1 MKHPDAPP
9 LPAWIMKKDGR
20 LVPFQEDHICK
31 DLYETGVMLGKPDP
45 FLARE
50 LADATSYFLA
60 SENPGATLKQE
71 DIVIAVTR
79 TVREFGYPDIALKYP
94 EFAYKA
100 EFNPS
105 SLELGTELFPSK
117 NVKTPQEFN
126 RHKMLNSVLTPDLAA
141 GIQEGWIQMEGITF
155 PDGLL
160 ATSWVKEDWLDMVL
174 QSPKEFISN
183 IKNLAAKQ
191 IHFEGAEY
199 LALEQPRIDTKLLKN
214 ALSVMD
220 VCLES
225 SGVLGVLHLNFP
237 SAPGWFGGLNYSPL
251 FRPEIQT
258 NREKSLNI
266 TRAFLDAWIEVCPKR
281 LKMHWHQVGDVDP
294 ALSSTFAYL
303 AKNTHNWAFSQ
314 VAKPQGNSLANKV
327 DRNVLDKIS
336 LRLDKLAKACMRKGI
351 LDKFGARLPSLVRL
365 GISAGIQKRAFI
377 RKIEI
382 ERRQNE
388 EMKVNL
394 GAGFLLEK
402 ARLIVVPKGLPDLL
416 ENIFPGKS
424 LTDDEVTLYVKNVL
438 SVLKETVRSEEIKG
452 FISISIDLS
461 HLLEVKESKIKSLV
475 ESQRGGPKFNLPIDL
490 QGKSKW
496 LSSLVSEDDL
506 LSVFITNK
514 ELLLEENKKSWTKVH
529 SLEW

>member
-1 MKHPDAPP
+1 
-9 LPAWIMKKDGR
+9 
-20 LVPFQEDHICK
+20 
-31 DLYETGVMLGKPDP
+31 
-45 FLARE
+45 
-50 LADATSYFLA
+50 
-60 SENPGATLKQE
+60 
-71 DIVIAVTR
+71 
-79 TVREFGYPDIALKYP
+79 
-94 EFAYKA
+94 
-100 EFNPS
+100 
-105 SLELGTELFPSK
+105 
-117 NVKTPQEFN
+117 
-126 RHKMLNSVLTPDLAA
+126 
-141 GIQEGWIQMEGITF
+141 
-155 PDGLL
+155 
-160 ATSWVKEDWLDMVL
+160 
-174 QSPKEFISN
+174 
-183 IKNLAAKQ
+183 
-191 IHFEGAEY
+191 
-199 LALEQPRIDTKLLKN
+199 
-214 ALSVMD
+214 
-220 VCLES
+220 
-225 SGVLGVLHLNFP
+225 
-237 SAPGWFGGLNYSPL
+237 
-251 FRPEIQT
+251 
-258 NREKSLNI
+258 
-266 TRAFLDAWIEVCPKR
+266 
-281 LKMHWHQVGDVDP
+281 
-294 ALSSTFAYL
+294 
-303 AKNTHNWAFSQ
+303 
-314 VAKPQGNSLANKV
+314 
-327 DRNVLDKIS
+327 
-336 LRLDKLAKACMRKGI
+336 
-351 LDKFGARLPSLVRL
+351 LVRL

>member
-9 LPAWIMKKDGR
+9 LPAWIIKKDGR

-71 DIVIAVTR
+71 DIIFAVTR
-79 TVREFGYPDIALKYP
+79 TVREFGHPDIALKYP

-100 EFNPS
+100 EFDPG
-105 SLELGTELFPSK
+105 SLGLGTELFPSK

-220 VCLES
+220 VCLEA

-237 SAPGWFGGLNYSPL
+237 SAPGWFRGLNYSPL
-251 FRPEIQT
+251 FRPEIQI
-258 NREKSLNI
+258 NKEKSLNL
-266 TRAFLDAWIEVCPKR
+266 TRAF
-281 LKMHWHQVGDVDP
+281 
-294 ALSSTFAYL
+294 
-303 AKNTHNWAFSQ
+303 
-314 VAKPQGNSLANKV
+314 
-327 DRNVLDKIS
+327 
-336 LRLDKLAKACMRKGI
+336 
-351 LDKFGARLPSLVRL
+351 
-365 GISAGIQKRAFI
+365 
-377 RKIEI
+377 
-382 ERRQNE
+382 
-388 EMKVNL
+388 
-394 GAGFLLEK
+394 
-402 ARLIVVPKGLPDLL
+402 
-416 ENIFPGKS
+416 
-424 LTDDEVTLYVKNVL
+424 
-438 SVLKETVRSEEIKG
+438 
-452 FISISIDLS
+452 
-461 HLLEVKESKIKSLV
+461 
-475 ESQRGGPKFNLPIDL
+475 
-490 QGKSKW
+490 
-496 LSSLVSEDDL
+496 
-506 LSVFITNK
+506 
-514 ELLLEENKKSWTKVH
+514 
-529 SLEW
+529 

>member
-20 LVPFQEDHICK
+20 IVPFQEDHICK
-31 DLYETGVMLGKPDP
+31 DLYETAVKLGKPDP

-71 DIVIAVTR
+71 DVVFAVTR
-79 TVREFGYPDIALKYP
+79 TVREFGHPDIALKYP
-94 EFAYKA
+94 EFAYKV
-100 EFNPS
+100 EFGQGS
-105 SLELGTELFPSK
+105 VEVETELFPGR
-117 NVKTPQEFN
+117 NVKTLQEFN
-126 RHKMLNSVLTPDLAA
+126 RDKMLNSVLTPDLAA
-141 GIQEGWIQMEGITF
+141 GIQEGWIQMEGISF

-160 ATSWVKEDWLDMVL
+160 AASWVKEDWLDMVL
-174 QSPKEFISN
+174 QSPKEFISG

-191 IHFEGAEY
+191 IHFEGAEF
-199 LALEQPRIDTKLLKN
+199 LALEQPRIDRKLLKT

-220 VCLES
+220 VCLEAT
-225 SGVLGVLHLNFP
+225 GAMGVLHLNFP
-237 SAPGWFGGLNYSPL
+237 KAPLWFQGLNYGPL
-251 FRPEIQT
+251 FQPEMQS
-258 NREKSLNI
+258 NKEKAFLL
-266 TRAFLDAWIEVCPKR
+266 TRAFLDAWIEASPKR
-281 LKMHWHQVGDVDP
+281 LKMHWHQIGDLDANVKPIFDY
-294 ALSSTFAYL
+294 LSQNA
-303 AKNTHNWAFSQ
+303 HNWAFSRL
-314 VAKPQGNSLANKV
+314 AKSGPDYLSNKP

-351 LDKFGARLPSLVRL
+351 LHKFGIRLPSLVRL

-402 ARLIVVPKGLPDLL
+402 ARLIITPKGLPELL

-424 LTDDEVTLYVKNVL
+424 LVDDEVTLYVKNVL

-452 FISISIDLS
+452 FIAISIDLS
-461 HLLEVKESKIKSLV
+461 HLLEVKDSKIKALV
-475 ESQRGGPKFNLPIDL
+475 EAQSGGPKLLIPKDL
-490 QGKSKW
+490 QSKSKW
-496 LSSLVSEDDL
+496 LNSLVAEDDL
-506 LSVFITNK
+506 LSIFVTNK
-514 ELLLEENKKSWTKVH
+514 EPLLDENKKLWTKVH

>member
-20 LVPFQEDHICK
+20 IVPFQEDHICK
-31 DLYETGVMLGKPDP
+31 DLYETAVKLGKPDP

-71 DIVIAVTR
+71 DVIFAVTR
-79 TVREFGYPDIALKYP
+79 TVREFGHPDIALKYP
-94 EFAYKA
+94 EFAYKV
-100 EFNPS
+100 EFGQGS
-105 SLELGTELFPSK
+105 VEVETELFPGR
-117 NVKTPQEFN
+117 NVKTLQEFN
-126 RHKMLNSVLTPDLAA
+126 RDKMLNSVLTPDLAA
-141 GIQEGWIQMEGITF
+141 GIQEGWIQMEGISF

-160 ATSWVKEDWLDMVL
+160 AASWVKEDWLDMVL
-174 QSPKEFISN
+174 QSPKEFISG

-191 IHFEGAEY
+191 IHFEGAEF
-199 LALEQPRIDTKLLKN
+199 LALEQPRIDRKLLKT

-220 VCLES
+220 VCLEAT
-225 SGVLGVLHLNFP
+225 GAMGVLHLNFP
-237 SAPGWFGGLNYSPL
+237 KAPLWFQGLNYGPL
-251 FRPEIQT
+251 FQPEMQS
-258 NREKSLNI
+258 NKEKAFLL
-266 TRAFLDAWIEVCPKR
+266 TRAFLDAWIEASPKR
-281 LKMHWHQVGDVDP
+281 LKMHWHQIGDLDANVKPIFDY
-294 ALSSTFAYL
+294 LSQNA
-303 AKNTHNWAFSQ
+303 HNWAFSRL
-314 VAKPQGNSLANKV
+314 AKSGPDYLSNKP

-351 LDKFGARLPSLVRL
+351 LHKFGIRLPSLVRL

-402 ARLIVVPKGLPDLL
+402 ARLIITPKGLPELL

-424 LTDDEVTLYVKNVL
+424 LVDDEVTLYVKNVL

-452 FISISIDLS
+452 FIAISIDLS
-461 HLLEVKESKIKSLV
+461 HLLEVKDSKIKALV
-475 ESQRGGPKFNLPIDL
+475 EAQSGGPKLLIPKDL
-490 QGKSKW
+490 QSKSKW
-496 LSSLVSEDDL
+496 LNSLVAEDDL
-506 LSVFITNK
+506 LSIFVTNK
-514 ELLLEENKKSWTKVH
+514 EPLLDENKKLWTKVH

>member
-1 MKHPDAPP
+1 
-9 LPAWIMKKDGR
+9 
-20 LVPFQEDHICK
+20 
-31 DLYETGVMLGKPDP
+31 
-45 FLARE
+45 
-50 LADATSYFLA
+50 
-60 SENPGATLKQE
+60 
-71 DIVIAVTR
+71 
-79 TVREFGYPDIALKYP
+79 
-94 EFAYKA
+94 
-100 EFNPS
+100 
-105 SLELGTELFPSK
+105 
-117 NVKTPQEFN
+117 
-126 RHKMLNSVLTPDLAA
+126 
-141 GIQEGWIQMEGITF
+141 
-155 PDGLL
+155 
-160 ATSWVKEDWLDMVL
+160 MVL
-174 QSPKEFISN
+174 QSPKEFISS

-237 SAPGWFGGLNYSPL
+237 SAPLWFQGLNSPL
-251 FRPEIQT
+251 FRPELQSNKEKAFYFAQT
-258 NREKSLNI
+258 
-266 TRAFLDAWIEVCPKR
+266 FLEAWIEARPKR

-294 ALSSTFAYL
+294 SLRSTFAYL

-314 VAKPQGNSLANKV
+314 EAKPQGNSLANKV

-351 LDKFGARLPSLVRL
+351 LDKFGIRLPSLVRL

-416 ENIFPGKS
+416 EYIFPGKS

-490 QGKSKW
+490 QGKLKW
-496 LSSLVSEDDL
+496 LNSLVSEDDL

-514 ELLLEENKKSWTKVH
+514 EPLLEENKKLWTKVH

>member
-9 LPAWIMKKDGR
+9 LPAWIMTKDGR
-20 LVPFQEDHICK
+20 IVPFQEDHICK
-31 DLYETGVMLGKPDP
+31 DLYETAVKLGKPDP

-71 DIVIAVTR
+71 DVIFAVTR
-79 TVREFGYPDIALKYP
+79 TVREFGHPDIALKYP
-94 EFAYKA
+94 EFAYKV
-100 EFNPS
+100 EFGQGS
-105 SLELGTELFPSK
+105 VEVETELFPGR
-117 NVKTPQEFN
+117 NVKTLQEFN
-126 RHKMLNSVLTPDLAA
+126 RDKMLNSVLTPDLAA
-141 GIQEGWIQMEGITF
+141 GIQEGWIQMEGISF

-160 ATSWVKEDWLDMVL
+160 AASWVKEDWLDMVL
-174 QSPKEFISN
+174 QSPKEFISG

-191 IHFEGAEY
+191 IHFEGAEF
-199 LALEQPRIDTKLLKN
+199 LALEQPRIDRKLLKT

-220 VCLES
+220 VCLEAT
-225 SGVLGVLHLNFP
+225 GAMGVLHLNFP
-237 SAPGWFGGLNYSPL
+237 KAPLWFQGLNYGPL
-251 FRPEIQT
+251 FQPEMQS
-258 NREKSLNI
+258 NKEKAFLL
-266 TRAFLDAWIEVCPKR
+266 TRAFLDAWIEASPKR
-281 LKMHWHQVGDVDP
+281 LKMHWHQIGDLDANVKPIFDY
-294 ALSSTFAYL
+294 LSQNA
-303 AKNTHNWAFSQ
+303 HNWAFSRL
-314 VAKPQGNSLANKV
+314 AKSGPDYLSNKP

-351 LDKFGARLPSLVRL
+351 LHKFGIRLPSLVRL

-402 ARLIVVPKGLPDLL
+402 ARLIITPKGLPELL

-424 LTDDEVTLYVKNVL
+424 LVDDEVTLYVKNVL

-452 FISISIDLS
+452 FIAISIDLS
-461 HLLEVKESKIKSLV
+461 HLLEVKDSKIKALV
-475 ESQRGGPKFNLPIDL
+475 EAQSGGPKLLIPKDL
-490 QGKSKW
+490 QSKSKW
-496 LSSLVSEDDL
+496 LNSLVAEDDL
-506 LSVFITNK
+506 LSIFVTNK
-514 ELLLEENKKSWTKVH
+514 EPLLDENKKLWTKVH

>member
-9 LPAWIMKKDGR
+9 LPAWIIKKDGR
-20 LVPFQEDHICK
+20 IVPFQEDHICK

-71 DIVIAVTR
+71 DIIFAVTR
-79 TVREFGYPDIALKYP
+79 TVREFGHPDIALKYP
-94 EFAYKA
+94 DYAYKT
-100 EFNPS
+100 EFDQGLS
-105 SLELGTELFPSK
+105 EVGTELFRSK
-117 NVKTPQEFN
+117 NVKTPQDFN
-126 RHKMLNSVLTPDLAA
+126 RDKMLNSVLTPDLAA
-141 GIQEGWIQMEGITF
+141 GIEEGWIQMEGISF

-160 ATSWVKEDWLDMVL
+160 AASWVKDDWLDIVL
-174 QSPKEFISN
+174 QSPKEFITK
-183 IKNLAAKQ
+183 IKILAAKR
-191 IHFEGAEY
+191 IHFDGAEY
-199 LALEQPRIDTKLLKN
+199 LALEQPRVDARILKN
-214 ALSVMD
+214 ALSIMD
-220 VCLES
+220 ACLDD

-237 SAPGWFGGLNYSPL
+237 NPPLWFQSLNFSPL
-251 FRPEIQT
+251 FQPQLQI
-258 NREKSLNI
+258 NKEKVFHF
-266 TRAFLDAWIEVCPKR
+266 TQAFLEAWIETCPKS
-281 LKMHWHQVGDVDP
+281 LKMHWHQVGDID
-294 ALSSTFAYL
+294 ASLKSTFGYL
-303 AKNTHNWAFSQ
+303 SRNTKNWAFSQ
-314 VAKPQGNSLANKV
+314 LAKPTTPYLANKAV
-327 DRNVLDKIS
+327 RNVLDKIY
-336 LRLDKLAKACMRKGI
+336 LRLDRLAKACMRKGI
-351 LDKFGARLPSLVRL
+351 LHKFGNRLPSLVRL

-402 ARLIVVPKGLPDLL
+402 ARLVVSPKGLPELL

-424 LTDDEVTLYVKNVL
+424 LVDEEVTLYVKNVL

-452 FISISIDLS
+452 FIPILIDLS
-461 HLLEVKESKIKSLV
+461 HLLEVKDSKIKALV
-475 ESQRGGPKFNLPIDL
+475 EAQRGGPKFNIPKDL
-490 QGKSKW
+490 QEKSQW
-496 LSSLVSEDDL
+496 LNSLVSEDDL

-514 ELLLEENKKSWTKVH
+514 EPILEENKRAWTKVH